1 MAGGGRHDPFAFSR
15 GGGYLVG
22 LSSGYN
28 KRYRASPFAS
38 RTGTGPFPV
47 GGGGAGAP
55 ADILRRRGNP
65 RPRSTAG
72 LPAPQTADNPPP
84 GFRAAASLSMQAS
97 AGGPVSWLHPIT
109 PPRFS
114 QAPLPPRRAQGKCGI
129 EKTGKGWYTCQV
141 IIFPAVNGKNTG
153 KTHKLY
159 RLFTNAGGIS
169 DKIKARAR
177 HRTPESCCA
186 AGSPMPGRKGW

>member
-1 MAGGGRHDPFAFSR
+1 MPRRPLIRIQQEIPRLSICFPNRNGPFSR
-15 GGGYLVG
+15 GGRRSR
-22 LSSGYN
+22 SSC
-28 KRYRASPFAS
+28 RHPSPARES
-38 RTGTGPFPV
+38 PSPVYGGP
-47 GGGGAGAP
+47 
-55 ADILRRRGNP
+55 P
-65 RPRSTAG
+65 RPPDG
-72 LPAPQTADNPPP
+72 GYPP

-114 QAPLPPRRAQGKCGI
+114 QVPLPPRRAQGKCGI

-177 HRTPESCCA
+177 HWTPESCCA